1 MSLPLNKRSYDI
13 FLSHS
18 HSDAVFADL
27 LYTWLTGVAGLK
39 VWFDKTQLGPGSLLA
54 TDLQAA
60 IGDCRSII
68 LIVSGESM
76 SKGWVRNE
84 YNSAID
90 ERANNQD
97 FRIIAIKI
105 GESNTKDLMK
115 GTTWIE
121 IDSPEINAK
130 LAYGLIQGLYP
141 SEKQLLSN
149 RSKDLYVSCSW
160 RPSDATVVKTICSQF
175 VSFGFRL
182 IGDSKDQAGFSNDQD
197 RIERLIRS
205 CGGLL
210 AIIPFRDAS
219 SINDPTYKYFVK
231 EIAIAQSHNIPIAVF
246 LDSRLNSQENETLI
260 ASCSIDEN
268 NIDPNLV
275 SSHIE
280 RLWDEW
286 IAPPVPHFIFC
297 ALDLELDISKPGSM
311 YRTVIESI
319 TGTPTIVGSEVQGSS
334 LHEDIAKTIEDAF
347 LIIADITNDNVN
359 SCIEAGMAIMAKKF
373 VRLISSGKNRNP
385 PFMLRG
391 AGQLR
396 GYNTEADLIGIT
408 HKIARPFRRRVINLE
423 L

>member
-27 LYTWLTGVAGLK
+27 LYTWLTGIAGLK

-130 LAYGLIQGLYP
+130 LAY
-141 SEKQLLSN
+141 
-149 RSKDLYVSCSW
+149 
-160 RPSDATVVKTICSQF
+160 F
-175 VSFGFRL
+175 
-182 IGDSKDQAGFSNDQD
+182 
-197 RIERLIRS
+197 
-205 CGGLL
+205 
-210 AIIPFRDAS
+210 
-219 SINDPTYKYFVK
+219 
-231 EIAIAQSHNIPIAVF
+231 
-246 LDSRLNSQENETLI
+246 
-260 ASCSIDEN
+260 
-268 NIDPNLV
+268 
-275 SSHIE
+275 
-280 RLWDEW
+280 
-286 IAPPVPHFIFC
+286 
-297 ALDLELDISKPGSM
+297 
-311 YRTVIESI
+311 
-319 TGTPTIVGSEVQGSS
+319 
-334 LHEDIAKTIEDAF
+334 
-347 LIIADITNDNVN
+347 
-359 SCIEAGMAIMAKKF
+359 
-373 VRLISSGKNRNP
+373 
-385 PFMLRG
+385 
-391 AGQLR
+391 
-396 GYNTEADLIGIT
+396 
-408 HKIARPFRRRVINLE
+408 
-423 L
+423 